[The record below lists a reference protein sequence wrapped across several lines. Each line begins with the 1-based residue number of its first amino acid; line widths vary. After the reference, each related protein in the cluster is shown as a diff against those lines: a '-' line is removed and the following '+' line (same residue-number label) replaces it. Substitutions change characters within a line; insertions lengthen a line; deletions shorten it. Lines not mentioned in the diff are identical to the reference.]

1 MATNDAD
8 DGSLLRTVTP
18 LTGSSPNQQMDAIGW
33 LIFIGMAIVLLPL
46 LPVFVAVW
54 LVSKLTGR

>member
-8 DGSLLRTVTP
+8 DESLIRSVTP
-18 LTGSSPNQQMDAIGW
+18 LTGGSANQQMDVIGW
-33 LIFIGMAIVLLPL
+33 LVFLGMAIVLLPL

-54 LVSKLTGR
+54 LISKLSGK